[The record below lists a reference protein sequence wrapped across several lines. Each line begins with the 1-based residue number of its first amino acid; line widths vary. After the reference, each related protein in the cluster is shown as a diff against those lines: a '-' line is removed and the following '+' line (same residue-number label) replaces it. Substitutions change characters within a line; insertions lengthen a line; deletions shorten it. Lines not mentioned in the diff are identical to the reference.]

1 MEPTTDCRAQY
12 RDAMMY
18 MDYYIRV
25 KNPEHIAY
33 ANGCDAEPNAHFP
46 EIPLAKGQLLTF
58 PEIANLKDGE
68 YVSTLGNIQDDGELQ
83 TRTVRASDAN
93 PHGESVYTYVV
104 TILGPLSK
112 SKFMRVTFWGQA
124 GIDAHTQVAQKI
136 RQSGYTGP
144 IVFLLFVNGK
154 KRCNKTNATATTP
167 AVSLKRTSTNT
178 RPFLLHHE
186 QHCEERVG

>member
-1 MEPTTDCRAQY
+1 METAILYSKPLTQENLNEGNHFMVHMEPTTDCRAQY

-112 SKFMRVTFWGQA
+112 SKFMRVTFWGHKP
-124 GIDAHTQVAQKI
+124 GST
-136 RQSGYTGP
+136 
-144 IVFLLFVNGK
+144 
-154 KRCNKTNATATTP
+154 
-167 AVSLKRTSTNT
+167 RTRKSHNRFDKVVT
-178 RPFLLHHE
+178 RARL
-186 QHCEERVG
+186 CCCS